1 MINKKLRYNK
11 KTDHGLDSLYKST
24 EIDDETPL
32 DLSYLAESK
41 NSNNF
46 EEDNFFNLSEIL
58 SQQFISQS
66 KDLETPL
73 DK

>member
-32 DLSYLAESK
+32 DLLYLAESK

-46 EEDNFFNLSEIL
+46 EEDNFLICQKYYLNNSFHNLKI
-58 SQQFISQS
+58 
-66 KDLETPL
+66 
-73 DK
+73 